1 MALKYES
8 LKLLAAKTAGV
19 KRGQTLEFSNQEFS
33 ADEANS
39 LLRKELKELT
49 SSPRAYRHNKNL
61 VFDLIEETVD
71 EVLPK
76 KVYDA
81 LDQFVEIRTVANGDK
96 VFFTKREGEL
106 RGRNFVTRVA
116 HAGVYETFK
125 LDRSTYDV
133 GTEAHGAAVEI
144 GIEEFLEGRADFA
157 ELIDIVTEGFEKAVY
172 LEILRHMLALK
183 STTVLPANNIRSA
196 NGWDP
201 RGFHALLGIAR
212 AYAEP
217 TIFCSYM
224 FAAEM
229 IPHMTDKT
237 EAQKNEI
244 QSKGYIGSYMGA
256 KIVVLPTSFF
266 DNSNTAEQLTLPA
279 GIAFIMPTGQEKP
292 VKLVFEGETL
302 TQEFQNRDW
311 SKEIQMYKK
320 FGAALL
326 ANPGICIYENTSLN
340 AWPAVQGPIFVPAE
354 GEVAA
359 DATYKYTRLV

>member
-1 MALKYES
+1 MALKKEA
-8 LKLLAAKTAGV
+8 LQRLMVETAGAQ
-19 KRGQTLEFSNQEFS
+19 RGQALEFNNEQFS
-33 ADEANS
+33 LDQANE
-39 LLRKELKELT
+39 LLRTEINALAK
-49 SSPRAYRHNKNL
+49 SAVDYRNNKNL
-61 VFDLIEETVD
+61 IFELIERTID

-81 LDQFVEIRTVANGDK
+81 LDEFVEIRTVKNGDK
-96 VFFTKREGEL
+96 EVFKKREGKL

-116 HAGVYETFK
+116 HAGIYETFK

-157 ELIDIVTEGFEKAVY
+157 ELIDVVTEGFEKAVY

-183 STTVLPANNIRSA
+183 SNTVLPANNIRTV
-196 NGWDP
+196 NGFDP
-201 RGFHALLGIAR
+201 VGFHALLGIAR

-224 FAAEM
+224 FAAEI
-229 IPHMTDKT
+229 IPHGNFITDR
-237 EAQKNEI
+237 QKEEI

-266 DNSNTAEQLTLPA
+266 DASNEADQLTMPA
-279 GIAFIMPTGQEKP
+279 GVAFIMPTGMEKP

-302 TQEFQNRDW
+302 TQEHKNRDW
-311 SKEIQMYKK
+311 STEIQMYKK

-326 ANPGICIYENTSLN
+326 ANPGICIYENTALS
-340 AWPAVQGPIFVPAE
+340 AWPAVEGPVFVPAS
-354 GEVAA
+354 GEVEAE
-359 DATYKYTRLV
+359 ATFKYTRSV